1 MREHSLRF
9 VIWTPDACVVDEP
22 VLAARVPTG
31 SGQVGLRTAE
41 EPFASVVEAGLCLLR
56 REEGLRFAATA
67 GGLLDAGRDTAT
79 LYTPFAAVG
88 ARGEDV
94 LAALEGVLRLPDSE
108 LATRRRMGEL
118 EQRIV
123 RELRHPGPVPR
134 ARAPHG

>member
-1 MREHSLRF
+1 MSEHSLRF
-9 VIWTPDACVVDEP
+9 VIWTPDASVVDEP

-31 SGQVGLRTAE
+31 SGQVGLRPAE
-41 EPFASVVEAGLCLLR
+41 EPFVSVVEAGLCLLR

-67 GGLLDAGRDTAT
+67 GGLLDAGRDMAT

-94 LAALEGVLRLPDSE
+94 LAALDRVLHSPDSE
-108 LATRRRMGEL
+108 LVARRRMGEL

-123 RELRHPGPVPR
+123 RELRYQGPVPR
-134 ARAPHG
+134 ARGPHG